1 MLYCFAP
8 FVEENRRDMMMM
20 MMMNEA
26 KYQKTS

>member
-20 MMMNEA
+20 MNEA